1 MNSTSSKAIIK
12 IAIVDDKPIVR
23 KAIRDKLSNYK
34 DIEIVLE
41 AGNGEDFLE
50 KMKSKLACNH
60 PSIVLIDLEMPKMD
74 GIETIA
80 AGTLLFTET
89 KFIVLTVFDNSEKL
103 FEAIK
108 AGASGY
114 LLKDDDAIN
123 LADAIRQVHDY
134 NGVPMSPAIARKTL
148 GLLKNNNAPATSG
161 KELDVL
167 SSREQEVLQF
177 LVDGFVYKEIAEKLF
192 ISPATVRTHI
202 ANIYQKLHV
211 RSKAQAIK
219 IAFKNK

>member
-23 KAIRDKLSNYK
+23 KAIRDKLSNYE

-50 KMKSKLACNH
+50 KMKSKLPCNH

-148 GLLKNNNAPATSG
+148 GLLKNNNAPATGG

-219 IAFKNK
+219 IVFKNK